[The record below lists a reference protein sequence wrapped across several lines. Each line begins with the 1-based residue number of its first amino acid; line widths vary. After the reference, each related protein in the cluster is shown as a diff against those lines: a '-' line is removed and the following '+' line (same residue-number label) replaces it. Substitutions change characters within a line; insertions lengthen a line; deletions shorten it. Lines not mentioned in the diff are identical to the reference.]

1 MELNFSLTLSDAL
14 YHELIEACEGS
25 RCSPTQFAAE
35 TLEGALASRRLPRM
49 WTQGAAHGAFT
60 SGYRKAAEPEDAAEA
75 GLVTHRVLSPGDMLE
90 ML

>member
-1 MELNFSLTLSDAL
+1 VELTFTLTLPEVM

-60 SGYRKAAEPEDAAEA
+60 SGYRKAEPEDAAEA
-75 GLVTHRVLSPGDMLE
+75 RLVTHRVLSPGDTLE